1 MRTHSSLAM
10 IEVSTVAELRVEIAD
25 RRARGSRIAFVPTMG
40 NLHTGHRRLMDEARN
55 VADVVVASIYVN
67 PLQFGPKEDFA
78 AYPRTP
84 AEDRALASDAKVDLL
99 FAPSEAEIYPRGREW
114 QTQVEVPRLSD
125 ILCGAF
131 RPGHFRGVTTVVARL
146 FNLVTPDVAVFGKK
160 DFQQLMI
167 IRHMVADLLM
177 PIDIVGVDTVR
188 ERDGL
193 AVSSRNRYLTGDERK
208 IAPRLQATLQRAR
221 HSMQEGAPM
230 ARAEAAARAELEG
243 AGFRP
248 DYVSVRRPNDLG
260 EPQPGDKSLIVVAAA
275 WLGRTR
281 LIDNLE
287 FEI

>member
-1 MRTHSSLAM
+1 M
-10 IEVSTVAELRVEIAD
+10 IETSTVEPLRAEIA
-25 RRARGSRIAFVPTMG
+25 AQRGRGKRIAFVPTMG
-40 NLHTGHRRLMDEARN
+40 NLHVGHRCLIDAARKL
-55 VADVVVASIYVN
+55 ADAVVVSIYVN
-67 PLQFGPKEDFA
+67 PLQFGPKEDFG

-84 AEDRALASDAKVDLL
+84 AEDRALATDAKVDLL
-99 FAPSEAEIYPRGREW
+99 FAPSEAEMYPRGREW
-114 QTQVEVPRLSD
+114 QTQVAVPRLSD

-160 DFQQLMI
+160 DFQQLLL
-167 IRHMVADLLM
+167 IRHMVADLAM
-177 PIDIVGVDTVR
+177 PLEIVGIDTVR
-188 ERDGL
+188 EHDGL
-193 AVSSRNRYLTGDERK
+193 AVSSRNRYLTDDERK
-208 IAPRLQATLQRAR
+208 IAPKLQATLQRAC
-221 HSMQEGAPM
+221 HSMQEGTPVAQT
-230 ARAEAAARAELEG
+230 EAAARAELES

-260 EPQPGDKSLIVVAAA
+260 EPQPGDRSLIIVAAA

>member
-1 MRTHSSLAM
+1 M
-10 IEVSTVAELRVEIAD
+10 IETSTAEALRTEIA
-25 RRARGSRIAFVPTMG
+25 AQRGRGKRIAFVPTMG
-40 NLHTGHRRLMDEARN
+40 NLHVGHRCLIDAARKL
-55 VADVVVASIYVN
+55 ADAVVVSIYVN
-67 PLQFGPKEDFA
+67 PLQFGPKEDFG

-99 FAPSEAEIYPRGREW
+99 FAPSEGEMYPRGREW

-160 DFQQLMI
+160 DFQQLLL
-167 IRHMVADLLM
+167 IRHMVADLAM
-177 PIDIVGVDTVR
+177 PIDIVGIDTVR

-193 AVSSRNRYLTGDERK
+193 AISSRNRYLTDDERK
-208 IAPRLQATLQRAR
+208 IAPRLQATLQRACYLL
-221 HSMQEGAPM
+221 QEGTPVAQ
-230 ARAEAAARAELEG
+230 AEAAARAELEN

-260 EPQPGDKSLIVVAAA
+260 EPQPGDRSLIVVAAA

>member
-1 MRTHSSLAM
+1 V
-10 IEVSTVAELRVEIAD
+10 IETTTAEALRAEIA
-25 RRARGSRIAFVPTMG
+25 AQRGGGKRIAFVPTMG
-40 NLHTGHRRLMDEARN
+40 NLHVGHRCLMDAARKL
-55 VADVVVASIYVN
+55 ADVVVVSIYVN
-67 PLQFGPKEDFA
+67 PLQFGPKEDFG

-99 FAPSEAEIYPRGREW
+99 FVPSEAEMYPRGREW

-146 FNLVTPDVAVFGKK
+146 FNLVTPDLAVFGKK
-160 DFQQLMI
+160 DFQQLLL
-167 IRHMVADLLM
+167 IRHMVADLAMRLE
-177 PIDIVGVDTVR
+177 IVGIDTVR
-188 ERDGL
+188 EHDGL
-193 AVSSRNRYLTGDERK
+193 AVSSRNRYLTDDERK
-208 IAPRLQATLQRAR
+208 IAPKLQATLRR
-221 HSMQEGAPM
+221 VSHVMQVGTPVAQ
-230 ARAEAAARAELEG
+230 AEAAARAELES

-248 DYVSVRRPNDLG
+248 DYIRVRRPNDLG
-260 EPQPGDKSLIVVAAA
+260 EPQPGDRSLIVVAAA

>member
-1 MRTHSSLAM
+1 V
-10 IEVSTVAELRVEIAD
+10 IETTTAEALRAEIA
-25 RRARGSRIAFVPTMG
+25 AQRGGGKRIAFVPTMG
-40 NLHTGHRRLMDEARN
+40 NLHVGHRCLMDAARKL
-55 VADVVVASIYVN
+55 ADVVVVSIYVN
-67 PLQFGPKEDFA
+67 PLQFGPKEDFG

-99 FAPSEAEIYPRGREW
+99 FVPSEAEMYPRGREW

-146 FNLVTPDVAVFGKK
+146 FNLVTPDLAVFGKK
-160 DFQQLMI
+160 DFQQLLL
-167 IRHMVADLLM
+167 IRHMVADLAMRLE
-177 PIDIVGVDTVR
+177 IVGIDTVR
-188 ERDGL
+188 EHDGL
-193 AVSSRNRYLTGDERK
+193 AVSSRNRYLTDDERK
-208 IAPRLQATLQRAR
+208 IAPKLQATLRR
-221 HSMQEGAPM
+221 VSHVMQVGTPVAQ
-230 ARAEAAARAELEG
+230 AEAAARAELES

-248 DYVSVRRPNDLG
+248 DYISVRRPNDLG
-260 EPQPGDKSLIVVAAA
+260 EPQPGDRSLIVVAAA

>member
-1 MRTHSSLAM
+1 M
-10 IEVSTVAELRVEIAD
+10 IEVSTVTSLRAEISA
-25 RRARGSRIAFVPTMG
+25 RRARGKRIALVPTMG
-40 NLHTGHRRLMDEARN
+40 NLHIGHRRLMDEARKL
-55 VADVVVASIYVN
+55 ADVVAVSIYVN

-84 AEDRALASDAKVDLL
+84 AEDRALAADAKVDLL
-99 FAPSEAEIYPRGREW
+99 FVPSDSEMYPRGREW
-114 QTQVEVPRLSD
+114 QTQVEVPRLGD

-146 FNLVTPDVAVFGKK
+146 FNLVAPDMGVFGNK
-160 DFQQLMI
+160 DFQQLLL
-167 IRHMVADLLM
+167 IRRMVADLAM
-177 PIDIVGVDTVR
+177 PIEIVGVETVR

-193 AVSSRNRYLTGDERK
+193 AVSSRNRYLSDAERK
-208 IAPRLQATLQRAR
+208 A
-221 HSMQEGAPM
+221 APM
-230 ARAEAAARAELEG
+230 LHEALRRLSHALRQGTPIAQAEAAAGTELER

-260 EPQPGDKSLIVVAAA
+260 EPESADKSLIVLAAA